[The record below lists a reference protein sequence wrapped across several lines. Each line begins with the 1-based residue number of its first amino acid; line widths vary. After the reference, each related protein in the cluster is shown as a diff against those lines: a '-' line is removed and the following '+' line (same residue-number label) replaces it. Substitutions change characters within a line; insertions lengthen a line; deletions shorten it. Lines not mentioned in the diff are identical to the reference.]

1 MSATAN
7 DRRRWDQATAGAAS
21 APGPGATS
29 APGFGAASA
38 PGPGEPDHRKSPRRR
53 GGALLTAIFEAT
65 LAELAESSYA
75 ELSMERVACRARASK
90 GSLYRRWPSRAE
102 LVGDAMRYH
111 RPEPVQAPDTG
122 NVRDDLLGFLRGMG
136 ELINSADGDAVRGL
150 LAEAVR
156 DPELAR
162 MVRERFIEPSLAQ
175 VLDVLRRGAVR
186 GEVRPAALTHRM
198 ATVGPWLLRQ
208 HFMIY
213 GGPVPDSVVV
223 EIVDDVLMPIISAA
237 GSP

>member
-7 DRRRWDQATAGAAS
+7 EPRRWDQAAADAAS
-21 APGPGATS
+21 ATGSGPA
-29 APGFGAASA
+29 
-38 PGPGEPDHRKSPRRR
+38 DHRKSPRRR

-65 LAELAESSYA
+65 LAELAESGYA

-122 NVRDDLLGFLRGMG
+122 NVRDDLLGFLRGMA

-186 GEVRPAALTHRM
+186 GEVRPGALTHRM

-208 HFMIY
+208 HFMVY